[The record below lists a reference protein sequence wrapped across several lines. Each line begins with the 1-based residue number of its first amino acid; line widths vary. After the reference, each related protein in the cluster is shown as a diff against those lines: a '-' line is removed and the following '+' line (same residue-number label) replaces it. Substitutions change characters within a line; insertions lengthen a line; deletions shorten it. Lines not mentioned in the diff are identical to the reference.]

1 MPAKFKP
8 SEKVR
13 NRQTGK
19 VTTEHY
25 YLKQMPA
32 DELIKYI
39 NDYSAKPKR
48 RIKCINEITRRGLN
62 INWVVQN
69 GS

>member
-48 RIKCINEITRRGLN
+48 RIKCINEIARRGLN

>member
-48 RIKCINEITRRGLN
+48 RIKCINEIVRRGLN

>member
-1 MPAKFKP
+1 MPAKFKS
-8 SEKVR
+8 SEQVR

-19 VTTEHY
+19 VSTVHY
-25 YLKQMPA
+25 YLKQIPV

-48 RIKCINEITRRGLN
+48 RIKCINEIVRRGLR
-62 INWVVQN
+62 INWVAKD